1 MLLGL
6 YQTDTADTLGRAQA
20 APAAEIPPSFSES
33 YHAAFAETRAYANS
47 DALWRARHEVVQV
60 ALDRL
65 EDATGEVYANPEA
78 ASRGP
83 NRDALEK
90 SIRARFDSLKAERP
104 DLDLAYPTD
113 EEIQAGAVA
122 KAQKVKGERDALAA
136 KPGSFAS
143 GAGFLLGDIAGAMT
157 DPLNIASMFAGAPPA
172 AGILKTAAIEA
183 GIAATSQAV
192 IEAGTAPFKRQV
204 DPQYGLAEAAGNVTA
219 AAAGG
224 AIIGGGLRAAGGAL
238 DWWRGRNRSELP
250 REVQDALNVAERD
263 QEVRAANPLGP
274 GVAAEQA
281 HAGALQKAA
290 QDVEAGRPVDVQAIV
305 REAREIGEGYDRVRA
320 DPNGP
325 ADDPLIRIQPEDI
338 EAVIV
343 GRGGFKGLGDVEVRG
358 SGWGLVKFI
367 WRHGENSKKALDLQ
381 ITKDDLMAFPR
392 VIREMEPTRAAA
404 EDGSRGREWRV
415 ELPGPD
421 GAPRVVVFADNLI
434 QGRQDRHLVSAY
446 VQEPGKPGEG
456 APLSGR
462 RADPLGSSSPVLEP
476 RRDEIQPE
484 SLLGLRGQRAGNE
497 NVGPNSARV
506 YTPSGRPVDVEYRVV
521 EAESLIA
528 SHDAQGSVNPQ
539 FPAELQPRDRTRIAS
554 QAQIADIAANLQPE
568 RLGRSPDAAT
578 GAPIV
583 GPDNVVESGNGRVGA
598 IRRAYEQGGEAADRY
613 RAWAVQQDP
622 AAAQMRNPVLVAV
635 RRNDVDRAAFA
646 REANAATAARLSPTE
661 QALADARHLD
671 DAVMERLTSGDVG
684 AASNRSFARGF
695 LDRLPA
701 SERGALIDADGAL
714 NQEGIKRV
722 QGALLG
728 RAYGDAGIIG
738 RIIEDADS
746 DIRAIGGALLDVAG
760 PWAKLRAAAVRG
772 DLAPG
777 MDATA
782 DLLAAVRM
790 VAEAR
795 GQGRAVAELANQGG
809 LFGDDL
815 PGNARLFLGAL
826 FRDADLSKPA
836 GRQRVADFLRGY
848 LDEATKNTS
857 GDRLFGEPLSA
868 EQILRGERMTGEA
881 PTDIGIPISHRPA
894 EEVAAAPETQDAL
907 FQQVN
912 RLLASR
918 EIDVPMEE
926 IVDEA
931 GKVVA
936 LKRSAM
942 DLMDEADRA
951 INDAATVAA
960 CAFGVAAE

>member
-6 YQTDTADTLGRAQA
+6 YQTDTADTLSRARA
-20 APAAEIPPSFSES
+20 APAADIPPSFSEG
-33 YHAAFAETRAYANS
+33 YHAAFAESRAFANS
-47 DALWRARHEVVQV
+47 DALWRARHEVAQA

-78 ASRGP
+78 AARGP

-104 DLDLAYPTD
+104 DLNLAYPTD
-113 EEIQAGAVA
+113 DEIQAGAVA

-136 KPGSFAS
+136 KPSSFAS

-157 DPLNIASMFAGAPPA
+157 DPLNIASMFAGAPA
-172 AGILKTAAIEA
+172 GAGILRTAAIEA
-183 GIAATSQAV
+183 GVAAGSQAV
-192 IEAGTAPFKRQV
+192 IEAGTSDFKKQV
-204 DPQYGLAEAAGNVTA
+204 DPSYGLGEAAGNIA
-219 AAAGG
+219 AAGAGG
-224 AIIGGGLRAAGGAL
+224 AIIGGGLKAAGRGFE
-238 DWWRGRNRSELP
+238 WWRGRDRAELP
-250 REVQDALNVAERD
+250 REVQDALNVTERD

-290 QDVEAGRPVDVQAIV
+290 QDVEAGRPVDVQDIV
-305 REAREIGEGYDRVRA
+305 REARASSTDIGIPISRPANDLGVPDRVFTSGGRA
-320 DPNGP
+320 
-325 ADDPLIRIQPEDI
+325 
-338 EAVIV
+338 
-343 GRGGFKGLGDVEVRG
+343 
-358 SGWGLVKFI
+358 
-367 WRHGENSKKALDLQ
+367 
-381 ITKDDLMAFPR
+381 
-392 VIREMEPTRAAA
+392 
-404 EDGSRGREWRV
+404 
-415 ELPGPD
+415 
-421 GAPRVVVFADNLI
+421 
-434 QGRQDRHLVSAY
+434 
-446 VQEPGKPGEG
+446 
-456 APLSGR
+456 
-462 RADPLGSSSPVLEP
+462 
-476 RRDEIQPE
+476 
-484 SLLGLRGQRAGNE
+484 
-497 NVGPNSARV
+497 
-506 YTPSGRPVDVEYRVV
+506 VDVEYRVV

-528 SHDAQGSVNPQ
+528 SHDAQGGVNPQ

-554 QAQIADIAANLQPE
+554 QAQIADMAANLQPE
-568 RLGRSPDAAT
+568 RLGRSTDVAT

-598 IRRAYEQGGEAADRY
+598 IRRAYDQGGDAADRY
-613 RAWAVQQDP
+613 RTWVAQQDP
-622 AAAQMRNPVLVAV
+622 AAAQMQNPVLVAV
-635 RRNDVDRAAFA
+635 RRTEVDRAAFA
-646 REANAATAARLSPTE
+646 REANTATAARLSPTE

-671 DAVMERLTSGDVG
+671 DAVMERLASGDVG
-684 AASNRSFARGF
+684 AASNRSFVRGF
-695 LDRLPA
+695 IDRLPP
-701 SERGALIDADGAL
+701 SERGALVDADGAL

-728 RAYGDAGIIG
+728 RAYGDAGIVG

-760 PWAKLRAAAVRG
+760 PWAKLRAAVARG

-815 PGNARLFLGAL
+815 PGNARLFLSAL

-868 EQILRGERMTGEA
+868 EQILRGERMTADIPRPNGEA
-881 PTDIGIPISHRPA
+881 RPA
-894 EEVAAAPETQDAL
+894 EEVSGAKESQGALFHDLNRIMAARDPEVSVGEAVDPETG
-907 FQQVN
+907 
-912 RLLASR
+912 R
-918 EIDVPMEE
+918 IVP
-926 IVDEA
+926 
-931 GKVVA
+931 
-936 LKRSAM
+936 LKRKAT
-942 DLMDEADRA
+942 DLMDEMDRDIA
-951 INDAATVAA
+951 EVEQMAA
-960 CAFGVAAE
+960 CVFGMAAE

>member
-6 YQTDTADTLGRAQA
+6 FATDTADTLSRAQA
-20 APAAEIPPSFSES
+20 APAAELLPSFSES

-47 DALWRARHEVVQV
+47 DALWRARHEVAQA

-113 EEIQAGAVA
+113 DEIQAGAVA

-136 KPGSFAS
+136 KPGDFAS

-192 IEAGTAPFKRQV
+192 IEAGTAPFKKEV
-204 DPQYGLAEAAGNVTA
+204 DPNYGLAEAAGNVTA

-224 AIIGGGLRAAGGAL
+224 AIIGGGLKAAGRGL

-281 HAGALQKAA
+281 HAGALQKAT
-290 QDVEAGRPVDVQAIV
+290 QDMEAGRSVDVQAIV
-305 REAREIGEGYDRVRA
+305 REARQLGEAYDEVRA
-320 DPNGP
+320 
-325 ADDPLIRIQPEDI
+325 APLGAPDNPLVELRPSDI
-338 EAVIV
+338 ERVLV
-343 GRGGFKGLGDVEVRG
+343 ERGPVREKDGEIQVRWKGQRG
-358 SGWGLVKFI
+358 YGLAKVI
-367 WRHGENSKKALDLQ
+367 WRHGE
-381 ITKDDLMAFPR
+381 
-392 VIREMEPTRAAA
+392 EAAA
-404 EDGSRGREWRV
+404 EAPEFRVTRDDVIALPDVLRRFEADAGSGRGNREWRV
-415 ELPGPD
+415 EREGRTVVYAL
-421 GAPRVVVFADNLI
+421 APMPEGDAER
-434 QGRQDRHLVSAY
+434 LVTIY
-446 VQEPGKPGEG
+446 VQRPDRSG
-456 APLSGR
+456 AEKPLSREKPAAAESPLKVGSPLQDTGR
-462 RADPLGSSSPVLEP
+462 EPYPSSL
-476 RRDEIQPE
+476 D
-484 SLLGLRGQRAGNE
+484 GRAGPASQ
-497 NVGPNSARV
+497 NVVPNSARV
-506 YTPSGRPVDVEYRVV
+506 YTPSGRPVDVEYRAV

-528 SHDAQGSVNPQ
+528 SHDAQGGVNPQ

-554 QAQIADIAANLQPE
+554 QAQIADMAANLQPE

-635 RRNDVDRAAFA
+635 RRTDVDRAAFA

-701 SERGALIDADGAL
+701 SERGALVDADGAL

-728 RAYGDAGIIG
+728 RAYGNAGIIG

-868 EQILRGERMTGEA
+868 EQILRGERMTGEVA
-881 PTDIGIPISHRPA
+881 PDIGIPISPRPA

-936 LKRSAM
+936 QKRSAM

>member
-6 YQTDTADTLGRAQA
+6 YTTDTADTLGRAQA

-47 DALWRARHEVVQV
+47 DALWRARHEVVQA

-113 EEIQAGAVA
+113 EEIQAGAVT

-136 KPGSFAS
+136 KPGDFAS
-143 GAGFLLGDIAGAMT
+143 GAGFIVGDIAGAMT

-224 AIIGGGLRAAGGAL
+224 AIIGGGLRAAGRAL
-238 DWWRGRNRSELP
+238 DWWRGRDRSELP
-250 REVQDALNVAERD
+250 REVQDALNVTERD

-274 GVAAEQA
+274 SVAAEQA

-290 QDVEAGRPVDVQAIV
+290 QDIEAGRPVDVQDIV
-305 REAREIGEGYDRVRA
+305 REARAETPSAPAVPDRVFTSGGRA
-320 DPNGP
+320 
-325 ADDPLIRIQPEDI
+325 
-338 EAVIV
+338 
-343 GRGGFKGLGDVEVRG
+343 
-358 SGWGLVKFI
+358 
-367 WRHGENSKKALDLQ
+367 
-381 ITKDDLMAFPR
+381 
-392 VIREMEPTRAAA
+392 
-404 EDGSRGREWRV
+404 
-415 ELPGPD
+415 
-421 GAPRVVVFADNLI
+421 
-434 QGRQDRHLVSAY
+434 
-446 VQEPGKPGEG
+446 
-456 APLSGR
+456 
-462 RADPLGSSSPVLEP
+462 
-476 RRDEIQPE
+476 
-484 SLLGLRGQRAGNE
+484 
-497 NVGPNSARV
+497 
-506 YTPSGRPVDVEYRVV
+506 VDVEYWVV

-528 SHDAQGSVNPQ
+528 SHDAQGGINPQ

-554 QAQIADIAANLQPE
+554 QAQIADMAANLQPE
-568 RLGRSPDAAT
+568 RLGRSTDAAT

-583 GPDNVVESGNGRVGA
+583 GPDSVVESGNGRVTA
-598 IRRAYEQGGEAADRY
+598 IRWAYEQGGEAADRY
-613 RAWAVQQDP
+613 RAWTVQQDP

-635 RRNDVDRAAFA
+635 RKTDVDRAAFA
-646 REANAATAARLSPTE
+646 REANTATAARLSPTE

-671 DAVMERLTSGDVG
+671 DAVMGRLSSGDVG

-695 LDRLPA
+695 IDRLPA
-701 SERGALIDADGAL
+701 SERGALVDADGAL

-722 QGALLG
+722 QGALMG
-728 RAYGDAGIIG
+728 RAYGDAAIIG
-738 RIIEDADS
+738 RIVENADS

-760 PWAKLRAAAVRG
+760 PWAKLRAAAARG

-826 FRDADLSKPA
+826 FRDADFSKPA

-881 PTDIGIPISHRPA
+881 ATDIGIPISPRPA
-894 EEVAAAPETQDAL
+894 EEVSGTPETQDAL

-918 EIDVPMEE
+918 EIDVPTEE
-926 IVDEA
+926 VVDEA